1 MAQNVK
7 QYGLLFMLLLAI
19 PTLACGLAEATP
31 TAAPPTPTG
40 TPSPTATS
48 EPQVSFVDRD
58 VSVLGL
64 AFRYPDSWE
73 IEIDESSVVVA
84 SDVEL
89 LSAQE
94 FDREG
99 AGALIVVGGADTFAG
114 DTLEDSLNAAIQQFD
129 FTENNRVVEGPRQTT
144 IGGQEA
150 VTATIEGSN
159 LDGSQTLIVLV
170 TLLRNQ
176 DRMAFIAGVTLL
188 SIIEQYRETLDT
200 VAQSV
205 VLRQLETT
213 GESQSQGVLRYGDA
227 VDGQIESGRSASWT
241 FIGVEGER
249 IDLTVRPLQD
259 DLDVSV
265 DIQNAQGVSILPSAP
280 VDDSFGVETIRG
292 LVLPASA
299 EYTVLVSGFAQ
310 ASGTFE
316 VAIGEAGALTSAQS
330 IAAGET
336 LNGTLGQDEQ
346 DDYLFSS
353 EQQEA
358 VTIVVN
364 PVGDLDVVLEVLDGD
379 GAVIYQEDSSYGQEQ
394 LSFTP
399 QPAGSYILRVRGFAG
414 ASGDYAI
421 TVQAGGVGSTGT
433 TFVTTGTLD
442 PGDAE
447 GHDFPFSADQGEVV
461 QAIVIPDGDFDVVV
475 EVWNDDID
483 EMEESIDASFGRE
496 QVNFT
501 ARQTGNYY
509 FKVLGFE
516 GQGGSFTI
524 TLSGPPTVIFELAA
538 GDQVTGDLGQNSFI
552 DYYVRLETN
561 DEISIDVQPDGDTDI
576 VAEVLDLDENVLS
589 SADEGFAGEVEQL
602 AFSAPT
608 SSSEAGLYILRIR
621 NFSDEAGGTFSL
633 NLE

>member
-19 PTLACGLAEATP
+19 PILACGLAEATP

-364 PVGDLDVVLEVLDGD
+364 PVGDLDVVLEVLDGE

-552 DYYVRLETN
+552 DYYIRLETN

-576 VAEVLDLDENVLS
+576 VAEVLDLDENVVS

-633 NLE
+633 NLQ

>member
-364 PVGDLDVVLEVLDGD
+364 PVGDLDVVLEVLDGE

-552 DYYVRLETN
+552 DYYIRLETN